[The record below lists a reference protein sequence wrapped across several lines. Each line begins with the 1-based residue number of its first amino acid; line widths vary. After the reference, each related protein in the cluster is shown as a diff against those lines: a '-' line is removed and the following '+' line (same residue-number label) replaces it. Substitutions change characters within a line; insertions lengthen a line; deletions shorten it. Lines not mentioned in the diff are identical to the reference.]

1 MSMGM
6 GNMGSMNMG
15 KGNMGSM
22 RKDQQHG
29 HKGKEKG
36 HMGMMQDFKQAA
48 RMMGMGMGM
57 MGMGMGMGTTPHIP
71 DKNPAKYT
79 RSLGHNIV
87 TSLVTQTTTALTVL
101 TGQHNDSDTDF
112 IAIVSFLYFGT
123 TGTIT
128 CADSLGNSY
137 NPVATVTFNTD
148 YTVKVFYVSG
158 IHSIAK
164 NAIITITHPASTRRI
179 LMADEFKNV
188 EKTNTADQVAT
199 GHNTIAATFA
209 TSGMLPMTVQD
220 KELLYGVIAVNG
232 SSIDTFKK
240 PTNWT
245 LLHDR
250 GTNAGDGNDIRLI
263 TQFRNVN
270 STGTFEVS
278 GTLGTASLWAGIT
291 QSFKAEG
298 GASAVTPD

>member
-1 MSMGM
+1 M
-6 GNMGSMNMG
+6 
-15 KGNMGSM
+15 
-22 RKDQQHG
+22 
-29 HKGKEKG
+29 
-36 HMGMMQDFKQAA
+36 
-48 RMMGMGMGM
+48 
-57 MGMGMGMGTTPHIP
+57 
-71 DKNPAKYT
+71 
-79 RSLGHNIV
+79 
-87 TSLVTQTTTALTVL
+87 TV
-101 TGQHNDSDTDF
+101 
-112 IAIVSFLYFGT
+112 VSFLYHGT
-123 TGTIT
+123 APGTIT
-128 CADSLGNSY
+128 CADSLGNTYS
-137 NPVATVTFNTD
+137 PSATITFNTS
-148 YTVKVFYVSG
+148 YTLKVFYVAG

-179 LMADEFKNV
+179 LMADEFKNL
-188 EKTNTADQVAT
+188 EKTNTADQVVT

-209 TSGMLPMTVQD
+209 TSGMLPTTLQD

-278 GTLGTASLWAGIT
+278 GTFGTASLWASVT